1 MGRREVRP
9 LLLEDSLGPIRCL
22 TLFPYA
28 PMRIPGDFPEVTVR
42 VLKVTR
48 IAAPKAIPRRVH
60 DRGPRRLGL
69 FHDSVHLGLRV
80 DEVAD
85 RKRARSGLR

>member
-48 IAAPKAIPRRVH
+48 IATPKAIPRRVH
-60 DRGPRRLGL
+60 DLAPAASACFMTVSTSALELTGWPIANAPDPG
-69 FHDSVHLGLRV
+69 
-80 DEVAD
+80 
-85 RKRARSGLR
+85 